1 MSTYEKISSNKARL
15 SFVVTPE
22 EFEKALQ
29 IAYRKMVGRINIPGF
44 RKGKTPRKVIEM
56 QYGEAVFYDEA
67 IDAIFPDLYR
77 AAIAEHG
84 ITPVDRPELDIQKI
98 GNGEGCEF
106 SVEVYVRPD
115 VTLGDYKAIRVEKT
129 VAEVSE
135 DDVKAEIER
144 ARNRVARYNEVTDR
158 AVKMD
163 DQIKLDYAG
172 FCGEEQFEGG
182 TAQDQTLVI
191 GSGSFIPGFEEQL
204 VGAEIGKEVEVNV
217 TFPTEYHAENL
228 AGKEATFK
236 CTVHS
241 IQEKELPELDDEF
254 AKDVSEFDTF
264 EEYKAD
270 VKAKLEKRAAD
281 NAENQF
287 ENDVV
292 EKLVE
297 GMEADIPEAMIEDMV
312 EDLMREMETQMMYQ
326 GFNMEMFCK
335 ITNQTVEQIK
345 EQRKPEAENRVKVQL
360 ALEALRKAENIEAA
374 EEDIDEAMKEYV
386 ESRQKTL
393 EEYKATMSEGEKS
406 YFTELATTRKAL
418 DLLKKYALGE

>member
-56 QYGEAVFYDEA
+56 QYGEGVFYDEA

-77 AAIAEHG
+77 AAIAEHD
-84 ITPVDRPELDIQKI
+84 IHPVDRPELDIQKI

-106 SVEVYVRPD
+106 SVEVFVRPD
-115 VTLGDYKAIRVEKT
+115 VTLGDYKAIKVEKN
-129 VAEVSE
+129 VAEVTE
-135 DDVKAEIER
+135 DDVKAEVER
-144 ARNRVARYNEVTDR
+144 ARNRVARYIDVTDR

-172 FCGEEQFEGG
+172 FCGDEQFEGG

-191 GSGSFIPGFEEQL
+191 GSGSFIPGFEDQL

-241 IQEKELPELDDEF
+241 IQEKEMPELDDEF
-254 AKDVSEFDTF
+254 AKDVSEFDTLDA
-264 EEYKAD
+264 YKAD
-270 VKAKLEKRAAD
+270 IREKLVKRAED
-281 NAENQF
+281 TAEQQF
-287 ENDVV
+287 ENECV

-297 GMEADIPEAMIEDMV
+297 GMEVEIPEAMIEDMV
-312 EDLMREMETQMMYQ
+312 EDLMREMETTMMYQ

-335 ITNQTVEQIK
+335 YTGQTIEQIR
-345 EQRKPEAENRVKVQL
+345 EQRKPEAENRVKATL
-360 ALEALRKAENIEAA
+360 ALEALRRAENVEAS
-374 EEDIDEAMKEYV
+374 EEDIDEAMKEYT
-386 ESRQKTL
+386 ESRQKSL

-406 YFTELATTRKAL
+406 YFTELANTRKTL
-418 DLLKKYALGE
+418 DVLKNYAKAE

>member
-22 EFEKALQ
+22 EFEKAMQ
-29 IAYRKMVGRINIPGF
+29 SAYRKMVGRINIPGW

-56 QYGEAVFYDEA
+56 QYGEAIFYDEA

-106 SVEVYVRPD
+106 SVEVFVRPD
-115 VTLGDYKAIRVEKT
+115 VTLGDYKAIRVEKN
-129 VAEVSE
+129 VAEVTE

-144 ARNRVARYNEVTDR
+144 ARERVARYNEVTDR

-172 FCGEEQFEGG
+172 FCGDEQFEGG
-182 TAQDQTLVI
+182 TAKDQTLVI
-191 GSGSFIPGFEEQL
+191 GSGSFIPGFEDQL
-204 VGAEIGKEVEVNV
+204 VGAEIGKEVEVKV

-228 AGKEATFK
+228 AGKDATFK
-236 CTVHS
+236 CTVNA

-312 EDLMREMETQMMYQ
+312 EDLMREMETSMMYQ
-326 GFNMEMFCK
+326 GFSMEMFCK
-335 ITNQTVEQIK
+335 YTNQTIDQIK

-360 ALEALRKAENIEAA
+360 ALEELRKAENVEAS
-374 EEDIDEAMKEYV
+374 EEDIDAAMKDYV
-386 ESRQKTL
+386 ESRQKTI
-393 EEYKATMSEGEKS
+393 EEYKATMSEGEKN
-406 YFTELATTRKAL
+406 YFTELATTRKTL

>member
-22 EFEKALQ
+22 EFEKAMQ
-29 IAYRKMVGRINIPGF
+29 AAYRKMVGRINIPGF

-106 SVEVYVRPD
+106 SVEVFVRPD

-129 VAEVSE
+129 VAEVTE
-135 DDVKAEIER
+135 DDVKAEVER
-144 ARNRVARYNEVTDR
+144 ARERVARYNEVTDR

-172 FCGEEQFEGG
+172 FCGDEQFEGG

-191 GSGSFIPGFEEQL
+191 GSGSFIPGFEDQL
-204 VGAEIGKEVEVNV
+204 VGAEIGKEVEVKV

-228 AGKEATFK
+228 AGKDATFK
-236 CTVHS
+236 CTVKA

-254 AKDVSEFDTF
+254 AKDVSEFDTLD
-264 EEYKAD
+264 ELKAD
-270 VKAKLEKRAAD
+270 LEKQITEELERAA
-281 NAENQF
+281 QQ
-287 ENDVV
+287 
-292 EKLVE
+292 
-297 GMEADIPEAMIEDMV
+297 GIPYEQY
-312 EDLMREMETQMMYQ
+312 L
-326 GFNMEMFCK
+326 K
-335 ITNQTVEQIK
+335 ICG
-345 EQRKPEAENRVKVQL
+345 RCGG
-360 ALEALRKAENIEAA
+360 
-374 EEDIDEAMKEYV
+374 D
-386 ESRQKTL
+386 S
-393 EEYKATMSEGEKS
+393 
-406 YFTELATTRKAL
+406 TRSPPA
-418 DLLKKYALGE
+418 GRS